1 MTKQLA
7 LIMTLLLCAFGA
19 GWKVN
24 GLYHDSLELTAQK
37 VADKTRLNLEEIS
50 SQSGQRLETKLEGI
64 ANAAPREI
72 RTEIIKPV
80 FTNICV
86 SDEFVS
92 MYNKTLDIIGREL
105 SGKPAKKMLDRNP
118 EVDSDRA
125 NFTSSKHSTSSRL
138 LLVQTTTIEGLQVTL
153 NP

>member
-7 LIMTLLLCAFGA
+7 LIIALLACAFGA

-24 GLYHDSLELTAQK
+24 SLYHDSIELTASRTATK
-37 VADKTRLNLEEIS
+37 IKGDIEKIS
-50 SQSGQRLETKLEGI
+50 SQSGQVLEEKLEGI

-80 FTNICV
+80 FTNVCV

-92 MYNKTLDIIGREL
+92 MYNQTAENIEREL
-105 SGKPAKKMLDRNP
+105 SGKPVKKMLDG
-118 EVDSDRA
+118 
-125 NFTSSKHSTSSRL
+125 HSETR
-138 LLVQTTTIEGLQVTL
+138 G
-153 NP
+153 NNRP

>member
-7 LIMTLLLCAFGA
+7 LIITLLICAFGA

-24 GLYHDSLELTAQK
+24 GLYHDSLALTAQK

-50 SQSGQRLETKLEGI
+50 SQSGQRLETILEGI
-64 ANAAPREI
+64 AHAAPREI

-80 FTNICV
+80 FTHVCV

-92 MYNKTLDIIGREL
+92 MYNETVENINSEL
-105 SGKPAKKMLDRNP
+105 SGKPAKKMLDKAASTDRNNRP
-118 EVDSDRA
+118 
-125 NFTSSKHSTSSRL
+125 
-138 LLVQTTTIEGLQVTL
+138 
-153 NP
+153 

>member
-7 LIMTLLLCAFGA
+7 LIIALLVCAFGS

-24 GLYHDSLELTAQK
+24 NLYHDSIELTAH
-37 VADKTRLNLEEIS
+37 KTAAKIKGDIEKISSESGQVLEE
-50 SQSGQRLETKLEGI
+50 KLEGI

-80 FTNICV
+80 FTNVCV

-92 MYNKTLDIIGREL
+92 LYNQTAENIEREL
-105 SGKPAKKMLDRNP
+105 SGKSVKKMLDG
-118 EVDSDRA
+118 
-125 NFTSSKHSTSSRL
+125 HSETR
-138 LLVQTTTIEGLQVTL
+138 G
-153 NP
+153 NNRP

>member
-7 LIMTLLLCAFGA
+7 LIITLLICAFGA

-24 GLYHDSLELTAQK
+24 GLYHDSLALTAQK

-50 SQSGQRLETKLEGI
+50 SQSGKRLETILEGI

-80 FTNICV
+80 FTNVCV
-86 SDEFVS
+86 SDEFIS
-92 MYNKTLDIIGREL
+92 MYNETVENIEREL
-105 SGKPAKKMLDRNP
+105 SRKPAKKMLDANP
-118 EVDSDRA
+118 EAHR
-125 NFTSSKHSTSSRL
+125 NNR
-138 LLVQTTTIEGLQVTL
+138 
-153 NP
+153 P

>member
-7 LIMTLLLCAFGA
+7 LILALLLCAFGA
-19 GWKVN
+19 GWRVN

-37 VADKTRLNLEEIS
+37 VADKTRINIEEIS
-50 SQSGQRLETKLEGI
+50 SQSGQVLEEKLEGI

-80 FTNICV
+80 FTNVCV

-92 MYNKTLDIIGREL
+92 MYNDTLANIDSEL
-105 SGKPAKKMLDRNP
+105 SGKPVKKMLNKTPRTNGDNR
-118 EVDSDRA
+118 
-125 NFTSSKHSTSSRL
+125 
-138 LLVQTTTIEGLQVTL
+138 
-153 NP
+153 

>member
-92 MYNKTLDIIGREL
+92 MYNKTLDIIEREL

-118 EVDSDRA
+118 EVDR
-125 NFTSSKHSTSSRL
+125 NNRL
-138 LLVQTTTIEGLQVTL
+138 
-153 NP
+153 

>member
-7 LIMTLLLCAFGA
+7 IALTLLICAFIA

-24 GLYHDSLELTAQK
+24 GLYHDSIELTAK
-37 VADKTRLNLEEIS
+37 KTADKTRDAFEEIS
-50 SQSGQRLETKLEGI
+50 SQSGQKLEETLEGI

-80 FTNICV
+80 FTNVCV

-92 MYNKTLDIIGREL
+92 MYNQTADNIEREL
-105 SGKPAKKMLDRNP
+105 SGKHVKKMLDR
-118 EVDSDRA
+118 
-125 NFTSSKHSTSSRL
+125 
-138 LLVQTTTIEGLQVTL
+138 TTETQG
-153 NP
+153 NNRP

>member
-7 LIMTLLLCAFGA
+7 IALALLIGSFIA

-24 GLYHDSLELTAQK
+24 GLYHDSLELTATK
-37 VADKTRLNLEEIS
+37 AADKTRNAMEEIS
-50 SQSGQRLETKLEGI
+50 SQSGQKLEEKLEGI

-80 FTNICV
+80 FTNVCV

-92 MYNKTLDIIGREL
+92 MYNQTAENIEREL
-105 SGKPAKKMLDRNP
+105 SGKPVKKMLDR
-118 EVDSDRA
+118 
-125 NFTSSKHSTSSRL
+125 
-138 LLVQTTTIEGLQVTL
+138 TTETQG
-153 NP
+153 NNRP

>member
-7 LIMTLLLCAFGA
+7 LIITLLLCAFGA

-80 FTNICV
+80 FTNVCV

-92 MYNKTLDIIGREL
+92 MYNETVENINSEL
-105 SGKPAKKMLDRNP
+105 SGKPVKKMLDK
-118 EVDSDRA
+118 A
-125 NFTSSKHSTSSRL
+125 ASTHR
-138 LLVQTTTIEGLQVTL
+138 E
-153 NP
+153 NRP

>member
-7 LIMTLLLCAFGA
+7 LILTLLLGAFVA
-19 GWKVN
+19 GWQVN

-37 VADKTRLNLEEIS
+37 VADKTRINIEEIS
-50 SQSGQRLETKLEGI
+50 SQSGQVLEEKLEGI

-80 FTNICV
+80 FTNVCV

-92 MYNKTLDIIGREL
+92 MYNDTLANIDSEL
-105 SGKPAKKMLDRNP
+105 SGKPVKKMLNKTPRTNGDNR
-118 EVDSDRA
+118 
-125 NFTSSKHSTSSRL
+125 
-138 LLVQTTTIEGLQVTL
+138 
-153 NP
+153 

>member
-24 GLYHDSLELTAQK
+24 GLYHDILELTAQK

-118 EVDSDRA
+118 EVDR
-125 NFTSSKHSTSSRL
+125 NNRL
-138 LLVQTTTIEGLQVTL
+138 
-153 NP
+153 

>member
-118 EVDSDRA
+118 EVDR
-125 NFTSSKHSTSSRL
+125 NNRL
-138 LLVQTTTIEGLQVTL
+138 
-153 NP
+153 

>member
-7 LIMTLLLCAFGA
+7 LILVLLLCAFGA
-19 GWKVN
+19 GWRVN

-37 VADKTRLNLEEIS
+37 VADKTRINLEEIS
-50 SQSGQRLETKLEGI
+50 SQSGQVLEDKLEGI

-80 FTNICV
+80 FTNRCV

-92 MYNKTLDIIGREL
+92 LYNDTVANIEREL
-105 SGKPAKKMLDRNP
+105 SGKPAKKMLDRNS
-118 EVDSDRA
+118 ETHGNDR
-125 NFTSSKHSTSSRL
+125 
-138 LLVQTTTIEGLQVTL
+138 
-153 NP
+153 P

>member
-7 LIMTLLLCAFGA
+7 LIITLLLCAFGA

-37 VADKTRLNLEEIS
+37 VVDKTRLNLEEIS

-64 ANAAPREI
+64 AHAAPREI

-80 FTNICV
+80 FTHVCV

-92 MYNKTLDIIGREL
+92 MYNETVENINSEL
-105 SGKPAKKMLDRNP
+105 SGKPAKKMLDANP
-118 EVDSDRA
+118 EADR
-125 NFTSSKHSTSSRL
+125 NNR
-138 LLVQTTTIEGLQVTL
+138 
-153 NP
+153 P

>member
-7 LIMTLLLCAFGA
+7 LIITLLACAFGA

-24 GLYHDSLELTAQK
+24 SFYHDSIELTAHKTAVKIKGDIEKISSESGQK
-37 VADKTRLNLEEIS
+37 LEE
-50 SQSGQRLETKLEGI
+50 QLEGI

-80 FTNICV
+80 FTNVCV

-92 MYNKTLDIIGREL
+92 MYN
-105 SGKPAKKMLDRNP
+105 
-118 EVDSDRA
+118 
-125 NFTSSKHSTSSRL
+125 
-138 LLVQTTTIEGLQVTL
+138 QTAENMSVNYQENL
-153 NP
+153 

>member
-7 LIMTLLLCAFGA
+7 LILVLLLCAFGA
-19 GWKVN
+19 GWRVN

-37 VADKTRLNLEEIS
+37 VADKTRINLEEIS
-50 SQSGQRLETKLEGI
+50 SQSGQVLEDKLEGI

-80 FTNICV
+80 FTNRCV

-92 MYNKTLDIIGREL
+92 MYNDTVANIEREL
-105 SGKPAKKMLDRNP
+105 SGKPAKKMLDRNS
-118 EVDSDRA
+118 ETHGNDR
-125 NFTSSKHSTSSRL
+125 
-138 LLVQTTTIEGLQVTL
+138 
-153 NP
+153 P

>member
-7 LIMTLLLCAFGA
+7 LILGLLACAFGA

-24 GLYHDSLELTAQK
+24 SLYHDSIELTAN
-37 VADKTRLNLEEIS
+37 KTAAKIKGDIEKIS
-50 SQSGQRLETKLEGI
+50 SQSGQVLEDKLEGI

-80 FTNICV
+80 FTHVCV

-92 MYNKTLDIIGREL
+92 MYNQTADNITREL
-105 SGKPAKKMLDRNP
+105 SGKSVKKMLDRNH
-118 EVDSDRA
+118 ETDR
-125 NFTSSKHSTSSRL
+125 NNR
-138 LLVQTTTIEGLQVTL
+138 
-153 NP
+153 P

>member
-7 LIMTLLLCAFGA
+7 IALALLIGSFIA

-24 GLYHDSLELTAQK
+24 GLYHDSLELTATRA
-37 VADKTRLNLEEIS
+37 ADKTRNTMEEIS
-50 SQSGQRLETKLEGI
+50 SQSGQKLEEKLEGI

-80 FTNICV
+80 FTNVCV

-92 MYNKTLDIIGREL
+92 MYNQTADNIEREL
-105 SGKPAKKMLDRNP
+105 SGKPVKKMLDRTAETQGNNRP
-118 EVDSDRA
+118 
-125 NFTSSKHSTSSRL
+125 
-138 LLVQTTTIEGLQVTL
+138 
-153 NP
+153 

>member
-7 LIMTLLLCAFGA
+7 IALTLLICAFIA

-24 GLYHDSLELTAQK
+24 GLYHDSLELTATK
-37 VADKTRLNLEEIS
+37 AADKTRNAIEEIS
-50 SQSGQRLETKLEGI
+50 SQSGQKLEEKLEGI

-80 FTNICV
+80 FANVCV

-92 MYNKTLDIIGREL
+92 MYNQTAENIEREL
-105 SGKPAKKMLDRNP
+105 SGKPAKKMLDRTAETPRKNR
-118 EVDSDRA
+118 D
-125 NFTSSKHSTSSRL
+125 
-138 LLVQTTTIEGLQVTL
+138 
-153 NP
+153 